1 MIKSAVTKLIGLVAT
16 ALLATV
22 GLVAVAP
29 VSTPAQAADASRFD
43 PGLIISDSVFYDFGT
58 MSVAEIQR
66 FLNSKV
72 PNCIAK
78 PTAPPCLKDYVM
90 NTPEVTGEDGKCESM
105 PAKTGQSSAQVIYDV
120 ARACKLNPKVL
131 LVTLQ
136 KEQGLITSPN
146 PTEYKYRA
154 ALGMSC
160 PDSNLAQCG
169 KVDAGF
175 FMQLYK
181 GAGQLQW
188 YNDPRGSFT
197 YHKVGRVSNIQYDVS
212 PSCGKKPVLI
222 KSWATAALYYYTPYT
237 PNAAALANLYS
248 SGDSCSAYGNR
259 NFWRYY
265 TDWFGSTIGGGFLL
279 KGSGSAIYLIV
290 DNNRYRI
297 LDDDMIESLA
307 PLGPL
312 GEVSDDYLNTFT
324 LGQDLTRIVKSVDG
338 KLYLYDT
345 GKLFSFTG
353 CDQVA
358 SYGFDCSKAVQLTS
372 SQIAAFANGGPIS
385 PYIAPDTSASYLI
398 ENGKK
403 REILDAASAA
413 EAGKVLG
420 TPAAIRATAFKHLP
434 WGNPI
439 ISNNTLFVNRSTKTN
454 MIYSDGQA
462 FEIDPLTAG
471 DVDLAKWFRVST
483 GTISADG
490 LKAVLSPY
498 KMQTV
503 IQDTAGQHFVLTT
516 FGKRPITNGAEFM
529 PGAAV
534 MPVGFLNVITTVT
547 KPIVAPTF
555 VKATNSKGTHLV
567 RNGVARATVS
577 NSQRAAIAKS
587 LPEATVHTIPASA
600 FSQLVKS
607 EPMLTP
613 LATVKIAS
621 STQLY
626 GVDGLDRMV
635 KLASADQAKSL
646 GFGPIKEIPV
656 EQLRTYN
663 RATTLA
669 GFKVSCGDQVFIGS
683 NSKFYSIQPELAA
696 HYPGAITALSDLSC
710 SLIVKSAT
718 KLGRFIK
725 SSDGSYWLIDRNK
738 RRAISTV
745 DRYQSLRADALPA
758 VTLDAYAFSVIPIG
772 KPASATMPTAAP
784 IATPMPTPSSSPTAT
799 PKPTPTVTPTPTP
812 ASSPTSSAG
821 TLTPGSLV
829 TYRASLYLVNG
840 TGKLAQFDAEKR
852 AELFGLK
859 NPTAIEP
866 AVFEAYESATLID
879 SAKVRCGTQIYLVL
893 LGTHYPISTAD
904 ASHYPGKSLI
914 LAAENCANIK
924 KSATPAGRFVL
935 SQTDNRIYLI
945 DKGKRRPILSEQT
958 YLALKGDQPAYL
970 KIGPYLTSTLALGSE
985 ATVPAPSPAA
995 STTPSASPTPSP
1007 TPAQ

>member
-1 MIKSAVTKLIGLVAT
+1 MIKAAVTRLIGLVAT

-29 VSTPAQAADASRFD
+29 SSSPAQAADASRFD

-90 NTPEVTGEDGKCESM
+90 NTPAVTGEDGKCESM

-120 ARACKLNPKVL
+120 ARACKINPKVL

-136 KEQGLITSPN
+136 KEQGLISSPN

-160 PDSNLAQCG
+160 PDSNAAQCG

-212 PSCGKKPVLI
+212 ASCGKKAVLI

-237 PNAAALANLYS
+237 PNAAALTNLYS
-248 SGDSCSAYGNR
+248 SGDGCSAYGNR

-297 LDDDMIESLA
+297 VDEDLIEALA

-324 LGQDLTRIVKSVDG
+324 LGQDLTRVVKSVDG

-358 SYGFDCSKAVQLTS
+358 SYGFDCAKAVQLTS
-372 SQIAAFANGGPIS
+372 SQISAFAVGGAIS

-403 REILDAASAA
+403 REILDAASAT

-420 TPAAIRATAFKHLP
+420 KPAAIRATAFKHLP
-434 WGNPI
+434 WGTPI
-439 ISNNTLFVNRSTKTN
+439 ISNNTLFQNRTTKAT
-454 MIYSDGQA
+454 MIHSDGQA
-462 FEIDPLTAG
+462 FEIDPTTAS
-471 DVDLAKWFRVST
+471 DIDLAKWFRAST
-483 GTISADG
+483 GTISSDG
-490 LKAVLSPY
+490 LKAILAPS

-503 IQDTAGQHFVLTT
+503 IQDSAGQHYVLTT
-516 FGKRPITNGAEFM
+516 FGKRPITDGTNFTTA
-529 PGAAV
+529 AAV
-534 MPVGFLNVITTVT
+534 MPTSFLNIIASVT
-547 KPIVAPTF
+547 KPIIAPTF
-555 VKATNSKGTHLV
+555 IKATNSKGTYLV
-567 RNGVARATVS
+567 RNAVARATVS
-577 NSQRAAIAKS
+577 IAQRAAIAKA

-600 FSQLVKS
+600 FTQLAKGQ
-607 EPMLTP
+607 PMLTP

-621 STQLY
+621 SKQLY
-626 GVDGLDRMV
+626 AVDGLDRMV
-635 KLASADQAKSL
+635 KLASTDQAKSL
-646 GFGPIKEIPV
+646 GFTAVQEVPV

-669 GFKVSCGDQVFIGS
+669 GFKVSCGDQVLIGS
-683 NSKFYSIQPELAA
+683 NSKFYAIEADAAA
-696 HYPGAITALSDLSC
+696 HYPGAITALNDLTC
-710 SLIVKSAT
+710 ALVVKSAT

-725 SSDGSYWLIDRNK
+725 AADGSYWLIDRDK
-738 RRAISTV
+738 RRAIASATA
-745 DRYQSLRADALPA
+745 YKALKADALPA
-758 VTLDAYAFSVIPIG
+758 VQLDAYTFAAIAVG
-772 KPASATMPTAAP
+772 KPATATMPTAPP
-784 IATPMPTPSSSPTAT
+784 ISIPTPTPSGNP
-799 PKPTPTVTPTPTP
+799 TPTPTP
-812 ASSPTSSAG
+812 STTPSPSPTATSPVG
-821 TLTPGSLV
+821 TLAAGSLV

-840 TGKLAQFDAEKR
+840 SSKLAQFDAEKR

-859 NPTAIEP
+859 NPLVIEP
-866 AVFEAYESATLID
+866 AVFEAYESATVID
-879 SAKVRCGTQIYLVL
+879 SAKVKCGAQIYLAL
-893 LGTHYPISTAD
+893 LGTYYPMSTAD
-904 ASHYPGKSLI
+904 ASHYPGKSLT
-914 LAAENCANIK
+914 LSSDNCAKIK
-924 KSATPAGRFVL
+924 KTAIPAGRFVL

-945 DKGKRRPILSEQT
+945 EKGKRRPILTEET

-970 KIGPYLTSTLALGSE
+970 KIGPYLTSTLPLGS
-985 ATVPAPSPAA
+985 AA
-995 STTPSASPTPSP
+995 VLPTPTPSGSATPSVSPTPSP
-1007 TPAQ
+1007 TPTT